1 MIKSKN
7 KKSKLKT
14 KNNKRIII
22 LSNYQEINYWMIQKN
37 TSSTDLI

>member
-22 LSNYQEINYWMIQKN
+22 LSNYQEINY
-37 TSSTDLI
+37 